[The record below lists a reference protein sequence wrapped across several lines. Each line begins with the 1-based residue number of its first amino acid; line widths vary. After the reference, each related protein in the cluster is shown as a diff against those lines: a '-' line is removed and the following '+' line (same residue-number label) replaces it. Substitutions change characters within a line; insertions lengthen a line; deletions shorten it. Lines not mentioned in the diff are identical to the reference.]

1 MSKIHPQSEMLRAL
15 REERVHFN
23 TPENPAYKDF
33 PYVMFT
39 SKVDG
44 MFFVD
49 AWHVNAQGQSHPDE
63 AVPVPVAVSG
73 TSSLDFAPPEI
84 RRPFISFAM
93 TAPAPP
99 SHEGFTNFETSAL
112 AEALSSDGKVWD
124 LLLAANAVPGRGA
137 PDGEAFKNAVLSYV
151 RTNRAKLIGRDSD
164 LANVRW
170 EEVAACFEAE
180 SCPRTIPVDPAPGQV
195 TPEAPLPD
203 ELEGSPELATRPVP
217 EDVLA
222 VLRRCTVEGRVI
234 KLPPERMDPKAY
246 KRVNEVLVTLGGKW
260 VGRSTQ
266 GHVFEDDPAQMLQ
279 AVSTSGLYLN
289 PKDYGFFPTQKPEAD
304 KVVLLADLRP
314 GMKTLEPSAGAG
326 GLAIPAAMI
335 VGIGNVTVC
344 EILNGNVAKLR
355 EAGFANVIHGDFLS
369 VKPEP
374 VYERVVMNP
383 PFGRLQ
389 DIDHFL
395 HAAKFLDPEQGRLVA
410 IMSPS
415 WEFHTSRK
423 AQDFRELIEECQ
435 GTVHQVDAG
444 AFKSAGTNVRTTIVC
459 VDAENLPWNR
469 RERPREQMRA

>member
-180 SCPRTIPVDPAPGQV
+180 
-195 TPEAPLPD
+195 APLPD

-266 GHVFEDDPAQMLQ
+266 GH
-279 AVSTSGLYLN
+279 
-289 PKDYGFFPTQKPEAD
+289 
-304 KVVLLADLRP
+304 
-314 GMKTLEPSAGAG
+314 
-326 GLAIPAAMI
+326 
-335 VGIGNVTVC
+335 
-344 EILNGNVAKLR
+344 
-355 EAGFANVIHGDFLS
+355 
-369 VKPEP
+369 
-374 VYERVVMNP
+374 
-383 PFGRLQ
+383 
-389 DIDHFL
+389 
-395 HAAKFLDPEQGRLVA
+395 
-410 IMSPS
+410 
-415 WEFHTSRK
+415 
-423 AQDFRELIEECQ
+423 
-435 GTVHQVDAG
+435 
-444 AFKSAGTNVRTTIVC
+444 
-459 VDAENLPWNR
+459 
-469 RERPREQMRA
+469 